1 VYNQGVIPLAAHP
14 LADRRAW
21 IGWALCSLFPAVFLF
36 LLFALTSLSAPE
48 HDDFCFADL
57 YARHGFIHT
66 VWIYYHT
73 QSGRILAL
81 WLTQVPPAL
90 SAATGV
96 SLLSAYSLTMAV
108 SAALFL
114 AATALAMVRAW
125 PRTAALQLVFLTLA
139 FASAILGAAPSVRDL
154 LYWLSA
160 VTCYVPPALITILI
174 LGECVRALDK
184 ETGFSW
190 LLSFAMALSGF
201 GAALGNEFTGVWL
214 LLILS
219 ASLCARYHLGQQRQI
234 AHHVL
239 VATTIA
245 IGLMIV
251 VSASGNSA
259 RMAQLP
265 GGGNVVSSVFQA
277 IIDSLADLGRFFR
290 EPTIVAWLA
299 AVGLFVLVQPDPRP
313 LAPEKRKL
321 LAVGTI
327 GICLTCCYFEYFA
340 HRYATGMRLIDRAQN
355 QALILL
361 LFGSTLGVKLLVGA
375 YRLQLRE
382 RVAKSAFRGL
392 LGPVGMPASL
402 MLVTIVSLSLSS
414 TTFQLREQWRDLYP
428 YWRESAERHALLTT
442 SPEPVVMVPRHK
454 WTPALLM
461 SSDVTADADR
471 LPNGCIAAY
480 YHKSAIYAADA
491 PR

>member
-1 VYNQGVIPLAAHP
+1 MYNQGVIPLAAHP

-219 ASLCARYHLGQQRQI
+219 ASLCARYHLGQQR
-234 AHHVL
+234 
-239 VATTIA
+239 
-245 IGLMIV
+245 
-251 VSASGNSA
+251 
-259 RMAQLP
+259 
-265 GGGNVVSSVFQA
+265 
-277 IIDSLADLGRFFR
+277 
-290 EPTIVAWLA
+290 
-299 AVGLFVLVQPDPRP
+299 
-313 LAPEKRKL
+313 
-321 LAVGTI
+321 
-327 GICLTCCYFEYFA
+327 
-340 HRYATGMRLIDRAQN
+340 
-355 QALILL
+355 
-361 LFGSTLGVKLLVGA
+361 
-375 YRLQLRE
+375 
-382 RVAKSAFRGL
+382 
-392 LGPVGMPASL
+392 
-402 MLVTIVSLSLSS
+402 
-414 TTFQLREQWRDLYP
+414 
-428 YWRESAERHALLTT
+428 
-442 SPEPVVMVPRHK
+442 
-454 WTPALLM
+454 
-461 SSDVTADADR
+461 
-471 LPNGCIAAY
+471 
-480 YHKSAIYAADA
+480 
-491 PR
+491 